1 MGYIHPPRRGFRYRP
16 PNQNHQPQLT
26 TAARSN
32 LHHNEQ
38 RRAPPL
44 PACLPHPDC
53 FPATRLVTMN
63 GKETKADQ
71 LRREAAE
78 AKRKAVAAKKADPN
92 GRKALAAKAASSK
105 DSGAIK
111 GMHQKVI
118 AENKTTRCTFYPAE
132 NQTKKGGKGVKIIVN
147 PVRVKTIAG
156 AIALTNGKI
165 QLVLGAPTK
174 LYDLEGNTITEVSQ
188 LESGGKYICSMNKA
202 FNAGMV
208 PAKFEEY

>member
-1 MGYIHPPRRGFRYRP
+1 MGRRGFRYRP

-26 TAARSN
+26 TARSN

-38 RRAPPL
+38 RRGPPL

-53 FPATRLVTMN
+53 FRATRLATMN
-63 GKETKADQ
+63 GKETKAEQ
-71 LRREAAE
+71 IRREAAE

-105 DSGAIK
+105 DSG
-111 GMHQKVI
+111 GV
-118 AENKTTRCTFYPAE
+118 
-132 NQTKKGGKGVKIIVN
+132 KGVKIIVT

-156 AIALTNGKI
+156 AIGLTNGKI